1 MNKPA
6 EVTLY
11 KVFPREKGEVLS
23 DPKKQQ
29 KWVRKLQE
37 TATKQNTEFV
47 SYDADR
53 GIWKFRVEHFSRCC
67 SVAFEAITILLCML
81 PHSVVHATQFCCAC
95 YRLHLKP
102 FIHIFY

>member
-1 MNKPA
+1 MGDGLNKPA

-11 KVFPREKGEVLS
+11 KVFPREKGEVFS

-29 KWVRKLQE
+29 KWIRKLQE

-67 SVAFEAITILLCML
+67 SVAFEVTTIYLRML
-81 PHSVVHATQFCCAC
+81 PSA
-95 YRLHLKP
+95 L
-102 FIHIFY
+102 